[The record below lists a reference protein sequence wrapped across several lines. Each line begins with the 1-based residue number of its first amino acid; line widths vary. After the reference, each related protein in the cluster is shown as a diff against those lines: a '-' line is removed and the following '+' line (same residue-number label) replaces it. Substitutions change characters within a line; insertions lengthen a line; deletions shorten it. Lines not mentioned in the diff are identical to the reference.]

1 MIGRALADFRGN
13 GGGASAVEF
22 AILAPV
28 FFMIV
33 VGGLNVSLLMFTAG
47 NLQYAVARAARCAS
61 VNTTVCADPTSTAAY
76 ANSQY
81 LGTAGS
87 PIFTYSNTG
96 CGNTVSGTV
105 TFVLNSG
112 VRQYSIPLTASAC
125 MP

>member
-1 MIGRALADFRGN
+1 MIRRTLANFRGN

-28 FFMIV
+28 YFMLV
-33 VGGLNVSLLMFTAG
+33 VGGLNVSLLMFTVG

-61 VNTTVCADPTSTAAY
+61 VNTTVCTDAASTVDY

-87 PIFTYSNTG
+87 PLFTYSNTG
-96 CGNTVSGTV
+96 CGNTVSASV

-112 VRQYSIPLTASAC
+112 VQQYSIPLTASAC